1 MHLHEYTNEFHTT
14 FLVYFSRLNC
24 PSQHRSHIIRAQTYQ
39 ILEVY
44 WKANAISYTV
54 AIIVFTDTSDDEYTI
69 AKFKTCVLECTYCAV
84 GIRPLILA

>member
-1 MHLHEYTNEFHTT
+1 MHLHEYTNEFHTK
-14 FLVYFSRLNC
+14 FLVYFSRLNF
-24 PSQHRSHIIRAQTYQ
+24 PSRHRSHIIRAQTYPF
-39 ILEVY
+39 LEVY

-54 AIIVFTDTSDDEYTI
+54 AIIVFTDTSDDECTI